1 MLLEYESQTN
11 YDPVT
16 QDPNYLIT
24 SAFSAQRVMAAVN
37 ISGTYAA
44 GALTVRPSLSVLW
57 ANEWQEGYR
66 NIPEQEY
73 NFTQVLAGPEVRYR
87 LRIDSGFWI
96 EPFVELKAEY
106 TVADRVEGV
115 SLPNLEIGEQAFGLD
130 PDQTFDS
137 QARGGLSLN
146 FYDVLFEVE
155 GTYMGLLAD
164 TYSGLSAQGAISYR
178 WGRGLMIGLK
188 NRYERERVSFSMTMD
203 MPF

>member
-73 NFTQVLAGPEVRYR
+73 NFTQVLAGPEVPYR

-137 QARGGLSLN
+137 QARGGLSLS
-146 FYDVLFEVE
+146 FYDILFEVE
-155 GTYMGLLAD
+155 GTYMGLLTD

-178 WGRGLMIGLK
+178 WGRGLVK
-188 NRYERERVSFSMTMD
+188 NRYDRERVSFSMTMD